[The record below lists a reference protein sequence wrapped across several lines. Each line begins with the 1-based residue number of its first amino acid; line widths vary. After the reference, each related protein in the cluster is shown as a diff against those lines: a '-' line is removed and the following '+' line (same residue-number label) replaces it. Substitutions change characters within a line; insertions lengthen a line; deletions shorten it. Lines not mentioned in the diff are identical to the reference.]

1 MKTIHPIT
9 FDVDADYNA
18 STLAE
23 FCDLLIGEVL
33 EYRLEAEQYDIN
45 DSYRDYLEGTIAA
58 REVILGRFGVSSE
71 LYSNGDC

>member
-1 MKTIHPIT
+1 MKTNHPIT

-18 STLAE
+18 SNLE
-23 FCDLLIGEVL
+23 DFCNLLIGEVM

-45 DSYRDYLEGTIAA
+45 DNYRDYLEGTIAA
-58 REVILGRFGVSSE
+58 REVVLGRFGVSSE